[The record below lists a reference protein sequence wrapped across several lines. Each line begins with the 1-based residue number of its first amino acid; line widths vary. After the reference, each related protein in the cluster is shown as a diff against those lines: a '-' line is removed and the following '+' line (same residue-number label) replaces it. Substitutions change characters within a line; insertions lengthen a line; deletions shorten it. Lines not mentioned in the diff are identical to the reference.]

1 MHSVFYI
8 LQLTFVAITYSDDCT
23 SLMSEGR
30 GLGPVAAKVNYLLP
44 LRELH
49 FVVDFRIWRRMP
61 IDRSLG
67 LYKSIQADTLTD
79 IKKGNIFSVL
89 YSDDTL

>member
-49 FVVDFRIWRRMP
+49 FVVDFRI
-61 IDRSLG
+61 
-67 LYKSIQADTLTD
+67 
-79 IKKGNIFSVL
+79 
-89 YSDDTL
+89 